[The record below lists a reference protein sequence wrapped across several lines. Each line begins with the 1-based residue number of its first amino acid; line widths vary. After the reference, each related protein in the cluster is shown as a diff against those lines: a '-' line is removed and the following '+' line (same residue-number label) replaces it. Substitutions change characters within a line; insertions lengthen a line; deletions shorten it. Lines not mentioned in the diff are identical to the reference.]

1 MNSVRFSGKI
11 AIPRSYPTLNEA
23 VQARQRHQVPQQPH
37 YIVKKSRILA
47 ATTDDNSNF
56 PSNHPSLPPPPTQAA
71 PVSTPITSTPH
82 PPIDTDL
89 LHVLEL
95 ASDDE
100 LEEVYDLLHAPSLFS
115 PLLKSTVLSNAA
127 SSTRRRTPLPSLS
140 RLQRITLIDR
150 SFRFLAANASE
161 TIRGKLPSY
170 REALLGI
177 RDQLKI
183 QCDPTLMT
191 TDLEA
196 EIFIHLVDQYSES
209 GNGDDRLLSDAG
221 DGISQGYHHH
231 RGKRN
236 SNGSSSGGNKY
247 SSSKKNKKKKNSRA
261 LLDTLKAAIAPLK
274 YGASDILPAAAKFGG
289 TIAFTQVGLT
299 TARELGREVVMKRL
313 QYQAATRMAAK
324 MGAQRGLTAAA
335 ARYTAMRTFL
345 SAVGPIM
352 WVSTALDIAVMSIG
366 SDYGRVARVVFALA
380 QVRLTRTGGWTEV
393 KEDVGG
399 GGDDGK

>member
-1 MNSVRFSGKI
+1 MRVFGKT

-23 VQARQRHQVPQQPH
+23 VQARQRHLVPQQPH
-37 YIVKKSRILA
+37 YKVNKRRILA
-47 ATTDDNSNF
+47 ATTDDNSKS
-56 PSNHPSLPPPPTQAA
+56 PSDHPYLPPPTQAA
-71 PVSTPITSTPH
+71 HLSTPNTSIPN
-82 PPIDTDL
+82 PPIDADL

-100 LEEVYDLLHAPSLFS
+100 LEEVYNLLHAPSFFS

-127 SSTRRRTPLPSLS
+127 SFTRRRTPLPSLS

-170 REALLGI
+170 REALLAI

-196 EIFIHLVDQYSES
+196 EIFIHLVDQYTES
-209 GNGDDRLLSDAG
+209 DNGDDRVLSDAG
-221 DGISQGYHHH
+221 DGMSQSYHHH
-231 RGKRN
+231 RAKGNSN
-236 SNGSSSGGNKY
+236 SNGSGSNKY
-247 SSSKKNKKKKNSRA
+247 SSSKNSKKKKNSTGF
-261 LLDTLKAAIAPLK
+261 LGTLKTAIAPLK
-274 YGASDILPAAAKFGG
+274 YGATDIFPAVAKFGG

-299 TARELGREVVMKRL
+299 TARELGRQVVMKRL
-313 QYQAATRMAAK
+313 QYQAATRMAVK

-335 ARYTAMRTFL
+335 ARYGAMRTFL

-352 WVSTALDIAVMSIG
+352 WVSTALDLAVISIG

-380 QVRLTRTGGWTEV
+380 QVRLTRTGGWTEG
-393 KEDVGG
+393 KEEVGGGGG
-399 GGDDGK
+399 GGDDRK